1 MIANL
6 DLNTPQI
13 MGILNVTPDS
23 FSDGGALYRNGRLD
37 VAIALDKARVM
48 IAQGASIIDVGGE
61 STRPQ
66 AQFVA
71 VEEEL
76 SRVIPVVEAIA
87 QDLDVAISVD
97 TSTPEVMSAAAS
109 AGAHLLNDVRA
120 LQQPGALLAA
130 VSSGLPV
137 CIMHMRGEPKT
148 MQNNPQYS
156 NVVTEVVDFFQTRLA
171 VLQAAGIDRDKILL
185 DPGFGFG
192 KTAEHNLQ
200 LLNQLPEFKQ
210 WGCPVLVGIS
220 RKSLFQHVLG
230 RPVADRLAGSLAGA
244 LLAVQKGASVIRVH
258 DVAATRDVLKFLN
271 SVETAN
277 D

>member
-48 IAQGASIIDVGGE
+48 VAQGASIIDVGGE

-76 SRVIPVVEAIA
+76 SRVVPVVEAIA
-87 QDLDVAISVD
+87 RDLDVAISVD
-97 TSTPEVMSAAAS
+97 TSTPEVMSAVAS
-109 AGAHLLNDVRA
+109 VGAHLLNDVRA
-120 LQQPGALLAA
+120 LQQPGAISAA

-137 CIMHMRGEPKT
+137 CIMHMRGQPKT

-156 NVVTEVVDFFQTRLA
+156 NVVAEVVDFFQTRLA

-200 LLNQLPEFKQ
+200 LLNQLPELKQ

-230 RPVADRLAGSLAGA
+230 RPVSDRLAGSLAGA

-277 D
+277 N

>member
-1 MIANL
+1 
-6 DLNTPQI
+6 

-23 FSDGGALYRNGRLD
+23 FSDGGALYRNARLD
-37 VAIALDKARVM
+37 VALALDKARVM
-48 IAQGASIIDVGGE
+48 VEQGASIIDVGGE

-66 AQFVA
+66 AQIVT

-76 SRVIPVVEAIA
+76 SRVVPVVEAIA
-87 QDLDVAISVD
+87 RELDVAISVD
-97 TSTPEVMSAAAS
+97 TSSPEVMTATAS
-109 AGAHLLNDVRA
+109 VGAHLINDVRA
-120 LQQPGALLAA
+120 LQQPGAIHAA

-137 CIMHMRGEPKT
+137 CIMHMRGQPKT
-148 MQNNPQYS
+148 MQDKPEYS
-156 NVVTEVVDFFQTRLA
+156 NVVAEVVSFFEARLA
-171 VLQAAGIDRDKILL
+171 VLQAAGIDREKILL

-192 KTAEHNLQ
+192 KTSEHNLQ

-210 WGCPVLVGIS
+210 WGCPILVGIS

-230 RPVADRLAGSLAGA
+230 RPVAERLAGSLAGA

-258 DVAATRDVLKFLN
+258 DVAATHDVLTFLN
-271 SVETAN
+271 CVETAH